1 MNPGSLAPEIIQR
14 KPVTGREEALK
25 RRDAAGTTVSP
36 YLSWDGMTQPPK
48 YAPCGL
54 AVPDLHLRS
63 PAHQLPGHNQL
74 YPSPFPTS
82 TSPGALYFLSRDS
95 RHLRWLLHVGLIQSL
110 SRKKVALMATFMRQY
125 MGTDALSI
133 SCLTLSLLGC
143 AKCACWSSSPVLL

>member
-54 AVPDLHLRS
+54 AVPDFAFKVSRPPAPRPQPTLPVTVSNIHEPRSSLFSVKRLQTFALAAACGSHSVFVKEKSGFNGHLY
-63 PAHQLPGHNQL
+63 ATIYGH
-74 YPSPFPTS
+74 
-82 TSPGALYFLSRDS
+82 
-95 RHLRWLLHVGLIQSL
+95 
-110 SRKKVALMATFMRQY
+110 
-125 MGTDALSI
+125 
-133 SCLTLSLLGC
+133 
-143 AKCACWSSSPVLL
+143 